1 MKKVIFGMFLLVGTT
16 FGFANNTTPTANK
29 TSVENL
35 SVGEK
40 LSIDGKTFTI
50 DSITYDENG
59 KCTLTTKFVSS
70 TGSTGTITVTADTCA
85 KAAKLLA
92 TMFEVAGA

>member
-1 MKKVIFGMFLLVGTT
+1 MKKLIFGMFLLAGTT
-16 FGFANNTTPTANK
+16 FGFANTTTATVNNA
-29 TSVENL
+29 SLENL
-35 SVGEK
+35 SKGDK
-40 LSIDGKTFTI
+40 LSIDDKTFTI

-85 KAAKLLA
+85 KAAKLLSA
-92 TMFEVAGA
+92 MFEIAGA